1 MPSVQLVHLVLPW
14 ICEKVPRAQSTHT
27 VALLARMAVENLPGR
42 QVVQALEDELVA

>member
-14 ICEKVPRAQSTHT
+14 TWEYVPRAQSAHT
-27 VALLARMAVENLPGR
+27 VALLAPIAVENLPGR